1 ENISR
6 LGSDHYMTMMVLRL
20 NSSGITIAG
29 KHQDLII
36 YRSALN
42 RVETVTIPG
51 TWLGIADNIKNE
63 LKDYDIEINKG
74 DIVLLFTDGITE
86 ATNANGEMF
95 GQEKLVQVLH
105 KYADLPVRKL
115 RNKIIAKVKAYQEEQ
130 VDDMTLV
137 VIKK

>member
-1 ENISR
+1 
-6 LGSDHYMTMMVLRL
+6 M
-20 NSSGITIAG
+20 
-29 KHQDLII
+29 
-36 YRSALN
+36 
-42 RVETVTIPG
+42 
-51 TWLGIADNIKNE
+51 LGIADDIKNE